1 MTVASLNKFSFSKE
15 KDEKLTNEE
24 YDVRIFINTETLHF
38 SVIDSQLTFW
48 VNNSNEFGLA
58 IVRYKPG
65 FSAPRSLLNEMEKDD
80 LFYLNQGVVYI
91 DRENLDKLEI
101 GKDVSKL
108 IELKKESEMYQKM
121 NTYIKKWQNVFKEYY
136 K

>member
-1 MTVASLNKFSFSKE
+1 M
-15 KDEKLTNEE
+15 
-24 YDVRIFINTETLHF
+24 
-38 SVIDSQLTFW
+38 
-48 VNNSNEFGLA
+48 NNSNEFGLA